1 MTEPQEPTPPLAS
14 PLTLF
19 LEEEQH
25 GDRQAEDVLLLTFTS
40 DLGFFET
47 FGLGAAQAC
56 GARVAV
62 VADARMSQPDARAAR
77 RAGRT
82 YLPGLAIC
90 QQGGAF
96 HPKLIV
102 IAGPERVTAA
112 IGSGNATLAG
122 WQANAELWT
131 VLRGDRSSCPA
142 AFTSMAGWLRQLHS
156 LVAIS
161 PGVAEAFDRVAGHL
175 DALTERT
182 QKITHGGYLV
192 STSDGPI
199 LDQLPA
205 GPVDELAVCAPFHDP
220 GAQTLRA
227 LVNRLQPRLLRISY
241 QPELTELDGPAVA
254 ALVIERDAELRSDAE
269 PRYRH
274 GKLIEWAVGGT
285 RYALTGSPNLSGAAL
300 RHSVQEG
307 GNCELGVIAPVSTS
321 LLPEGSVVAATALH
335 TKRFQ
340 VRRPAH
346 SGPLLLGA
354 TRVEHGLH
362 IVCARK
368 LTAAGHLELSL
379 AASPPETWERAGE
392 IAAGVGEVTLTV
404 PADGGSRVR
413 LVITADD
420 GTSYYSNFVFVV
432 DPERVTRRPGITT
445 TQTSTGPE
453 ARTLFDDPRLAEK
466 FFADLDT
473 LRSSQSLQQPHSATA
488 GGRDDA
494 APAHA
499 ADHVDSWEGYLDECA
514 GRVGHPLLRF
524 ALGIPAVPA
533 ASGRA
538 FEASV
543 PVSWADELVSD
554 KEIGLQS
561 DKIEDAAD
569 QDDDSAELPTS
580 LPDLRM
586 APPEVRRRYQRWAE
600 KLTDVTSRLPTPAR
614 MLVIRLLLWT
624 TAAGAWDHD
633 DRSWIGLLSRA
644 LQALSSAEL
653 PAEAEP
659 QVGSLAAVALSVLR
673 AEVPGYAHTAETVAY
688 DSAARAVAHLVV
700 ATDSNYLTEYVQL
713 LSPAFGGAVNPET
726 VEAVAADVVQND
738 PIHDAIRTLTARDR
752 NVHQHGDRLLHIVGA
767 AGGNPVHAALEAVG
781 DAQDAGLVGA
791 WASSTVGTW
800 AMCVWRRPD
809 LYTMDC
815 PAKRVRWRHYRLSKL
830 LSPSTLAYQRSFD
843 GATTVRHGPFIQ
855 PIPEAVAILAELGL
869 ASPEPPSGC
878 PEQ

>member
-1 MTEPQEPTPPLAS
+1 M
-14 PLTLF
+14 
-19 LEEEQH
+19 
-25 GDRQAEDVLLLTFTS
+25 D
-40 DLGFFET
+40 
-47 FGLGAAQAC
+47 GAAGRQIILSRC
-56 GARVAV
+56 IHLHGGVA
-62 VADARMSQPDARAAR
+62 
-77 RAGRT
+77 
-82 YLPGLAIC
+82 
-90 QQGGAF
+90 
-96 HPKLIV
+96 
-102 IAGPERVTAA
+102 
-112 IGSGNATLAG
+112 
-122 WQANAELWT
+122 
-131 VLRGDRSSCPA
+131 
-142 AFTSMAGWLRQLHS
+142 TSTPQFGCDLSW
-156 LVAIS
+156 
-161 PGVAEAFDRVAGHL
+161 VAEAFDRVAGHL

-354 TRVEHGLH
+354 TCVEHGLH

-561 DKIEDAAD
+561 DKIEDAAN
-569 QDDDSAELPTS
+569 QDDHSAELPTS
-580 LPDLRM
+580 LIVSEWPRPKSGTAIKDGQRSSPTLLAACRHQHECWSSDYSYGR
-586 APPEVRRRYQRWAE
+586 PP
-600 KLTDVTSRLPTPAR
+600 PAHG
-614 MLVIRLLLWT
+614 ITT
-624 TAAGAWDHD
+624 TAVGSVCCHGHCKPFLAPNCQPKPNLKSAA
-633 DRSWIGLLSRA
+633 LQLSRSA
-644 LQALSSAEL
+644 FSERRSPAMRTRPRPWRTKAPRALS
-653 PAEAEP
+653 
-659 QVGSLAAVALSVLR
+659 R
-673 AEVPGYAHTAETVAY
+673 
-688 DSAARAVAHLVV
+688 
-700 ATDSNYLTEYVQL
+700 
-713 LSPAFGGAVNPET
+713 
-726 VEAVAADVVQND
+726 
-738 PIHDAIRTLTARDR
+738 I
-752 NVHQHGDRLLHIVGA
+752 
-767 AGGNPVHAALEAVG
+767 
-781 DAQDAGLVGA
+781 
-791 WASSTVGTW
+791 
-800 AMCVWRRPD
+800 
-809 LYTMDC
+809 
-815 PAKRVRWRHYRLSKL
+815 
-830 LSPSTLAYQRSFD
+830 
-843 GATTVRHGPFIQ
+843 
-855 PIPEAVAILAELGL
+855 
-869 ASPEPPSGC
+869 
-878 PEQ
+878 

>member
-1 MTEPQEPTPPLAS
+1 MTEPQEPTPTLAS

-25 GDRQAEDVLLLTFTS
+25 GDRQAEDVLLLTYTS

-56 GARVAV
+56 GARVTV
-62 VADARMSQPDARAAR
+62 VADARMGQPDPRAAR

-90 QQGGAF
+90 RQGGVF

-131 VLRGDRSSCPA
+131 VLRGDESSCPA
-142 AFTSMAGWLRQLHS
+142 AFSVMAGWLRQLPS
-156 LVAIS
+156 LVGIS
-161 PGVAEAFDRVAGHL
+161 RGVAEAFDRVAGQL
-175 DALTERT
+175 DALVERT
-182 QKITHGGYLV
+182 QKITHDVYLV
-192 STSDGPI
+192 STSEGPI
-199 LDQLPA
+199 LDQLPT

-227 LVNRLQPRLLRISY
+227 LVARLQPRLLRISY

-254 ALVIERDAELRSDAE
+254 ALVAELDAELRYDAE

-274 GKLIEWAVGGT
+274 GKLIEWGIGGT

-300 RHSVQEG
+300 RHSLQEG
-307 GNCELGVIAPVSTS
+307 GNCELGVVAPVSTS
-321 LLPEGSVVAATALH
+321 LLPEGSVVPATALH
-335 TKRFQ
+335 TKRFEIRKQ
-340 VRRPAH
+340 TH

-362 IVCARK
+362 ILCARK
-368 LTAAGHLELSL
+368 LTAAGYLELSL

-392 IAAGVGEVTLTV
+392 IAAGATEVTLTV
-404 PADGGSRVR
+404 AADGGSRVR
-413 LVITADD
+413 LMTTAED
-420 GTSYYSNFVFVV
+420 GTPRYSNLVFVV
-432 DPERVTRRPGITT
+432 DPVRVTRRPGITT
-445 TQTSTGPE
+445 TQSSTGPE
-453 ARTLFDDPRLAEK
+453 ARRLFDDPRLAEK

-473 LRSSQSLQQPHSATA
+473 LRSNQSLRQPHPAAA
-488 GGRDDA
+488 GGRNDA
-494 APAHA
+494 ASAHK
-499 ADHVDSWEGYLDECA
+499 ADHIDSWEDYLDECA
-514 GRVGHPLLRF
+514 GRVGYPLLRF
-524 ALGIPAVPA
+524 ALGIPAIPA
-533 ASGRA
+533 AAGRA

-543 PVSWADELVSD
+543 PVSWADEMVSD
-554 KEIGLQS
+554 KETGLQS
-561 DKIEDAAD
+561 DRIEDAAD
-569 QDDDSAELPTS
+569 QDDDPAAPPTS
-580 LPDLRM
+580 LPDLTM

-600 KLTDVTSRLPTPAR
+600 KLTDAASRLPTPER

-633 DRSWIGLLSRA
+633 DRTWIGLLSQA
-644 LQALSSAEL
+644 LQTLASAEL

-673 AEVPGYAHTAETVAY
+673 AEVPGYAHTAETVAF
-688 DSAARAVAHLVV
+688 DNAARAVAHLVV
-700 ATDSNYLTEYVQL
+700 ATDPNYLTEYVQL

-738 PIHDAIRTLTARDR
+738 PIHDAVRTLTARNRD
-752 NVHQHGDRLLHIVGA
+752 VHQHDDRLLHVIRAV
-767 AGGNPVHAALEAVG
+767 GGNPMHAALEAVG

-791 WASSTVGTW
+791 WANSTNGTW
-800 AMCVWRRPD
+800 ALCIWRRPD
-809 LYTMDC
+809 LFTMDR
-815 PAKRVRWRHYRLSKL
+815 PKQQVRWRHYRLSNL
-830 LSPSTLAYQRSFD
+830 LSPSSLAYQRSFD
-843 GATTVRHGPFIQ
+843 GATPVWHGPFIR
-855 PIPEAVAILAELGL
+855 PFPEAEAVLAQLGL

-878 PEQ
+878 T